1 MGRSALKERRK
12 TKHEAMV
19 QRPKSDG
26 GYCRAIQHV
35 LTFTLPL
42 SEAFQGRLRLEIRYI
57 TMLLENSG
65 ALRFQVEAGYLLL
78 TFPSLLAEG

>member
-26 GYCRAIQHV
+26 GCRAIQHV

-42 SEAFQGRLRLEIRYI
+42 SEAFQGRLRL
-57 TMLLENSG
+57 
-65 ALRFQVEAGYLLL
+65 
-78 TFPSLLAEG
+78 

>member
-26 GYCRAIQHV
+26 GCRAIQHV

-78 TFPSLLAEG
+78 TFSSLTAEA